1 MSTDTARVMP
11 IPNATTIT
19 AGEKKRRRK
28 RADADRDCGES
39 LVLYCLGAANQND
52 SEPIVLKER
61 FPNEGGAMVESLKRD
76 VPYYRVE
83 VWRSRAIVKEGS
95 VEIKKE
101 AVSARN

>member
-11 IPNATTIT
+11 MPGATAP
-19 AGEKKRRRK
+19 AGERKRRR
-28 RADADRDCGES
+28 RSTEGEKEQNGS
-39 LVLYCLGAANQND
+39 LVLYFLGAGGESDGQ
-52 SEPIVLKER
+52 SLVLKEK
-61 FPNEGGAMVESLKRD
+61 FSNEGGAMVEALKRD

>member
-1 MSTDTARVMP
+1 MSTEAARVMP
-11 IPNATTIT
+11 MLAGTAA

-28 RADADRDCGES
+28 RGEAERAPDGS
-39 LVLYCLGAANQND
+39 LVLYFLGAGGESDGQ
-52 SEPIVLKER
+52 PLVLKEK
-61 FPNEGGAMVESLKRD
+61 FPNEGGAMVEALKRD

-101 AVSARN
+101 AVSARA

>member
-11 IPNATTIT
+11 MPGATSP
-19 AGEKKRRRK
+19 AGERKRRR
-28 RADADRDCGES
+28 RSTEGEKEQNGS
-39 LVLYCLGAANQND
+39 LVLYFLGAGGESDGQ
-52 SEPIVLKER
+52 PLVLKER
-61 FPNEGGAMVESLKRD
+61 FSNEGGAMVEALKRD

-101 AVSARN
+101 AVCARN

>member
-1 MSTDTARVMP
+1 MSTDSARVMP
-11 IPNATTIT
+11 MPGAT
-19 AGEKKRRRK
+19 APGSERKRRR
-28 RADADRDCGES
+28 RSTEGEKEQNGS
-39 LVLYCLGAANQND
+39 LVLYFLGAGGEND
-52 SEPIVLKER
+52 GQPLVLKEK
-61 FPNEGGAMVESLKRD
+61 FSNEGDAMVESLKRD

>member
-11 IPNATTIT
+11 MPNATTV
-19 AGEKKRRRK
+19 AVGEKKRRRK
-28 RADADRDCGES
+28 RAEADADPGDS
-39 LVLYCLGAANQND
+39 LVLYFLGAASRND

>member
-11 IPNATTIT
+11 IPNATVA
-19 AGEKKRRRK
+19 AGEKKRRR
-28 RADADRDCGES
+28 RSTEGEKEQNGS
-39 LVLYCLGAANQND
+39 LVLYFLGAGGEND
-52 SEPIVLKER
+52 GQPLVLKEK
-61 FPNEGGAMVESLKRD
+61 FPNEGDAMVESLKRD

>member
-11 IPNATTIT
+11 MPGATHR
-19 AGEKKRRRK
+19 AGGRRRGAG
-28 RADADRDCGES
+28 RTGQEGERTEPWGPNSSGAGGES
-39 LVLYCLGAANQND
+39 DGQPL
-52 SEPIVLKER
+52 VLKER
-61 FPNEGGAMVESLKRD
+61 FSNEGGAMVEALKRD

>member
-11 IPNATTIT
+11 IPNATVVS
-19 AGEKKRRRK
+19 GDKKRRRR
-28 RADADRDCGES
+28 RADADGVPGDS
-39 LVLYCLGAANQND
+39 LVLYFLGAASQNNG
-52 SEPIVLKER
+52 EPIVLKER
-61 FPNEGGAMVESLKRD
+61 FANEGGAMVESLKRD

>member
-1 MSTDTARVMP
+1 MNTDTARVMP
-11 IPNATTIT
+11 MPNATTVA
-19 AGEKKRRRK
+19 AGEKKRRRRK
-28 RADADRDCGES
+28 VDAVGDPGDS
-39 LVLYCLGAANQND
+39 LVLYFLGATSQND
-52 SEPIVLKER
+52 GEPILLKER

>member
-1 MSTDTARVMP
+1 MSTDAARVMP
-11 IPNATTIT
+11 MPAATA

-28 RADADRDCGES
+28 RGEAENAPDGS
-39 LVLYCLGAANQND
+39 LVLYFLGAGGEND
-52 SEPIVLKER
+52 GQPLVLKEK
-61 FPNEGGAMVESLKRD
+61 FPNEGGAMVEALKRD

-101 AVSARN
+101 AVSARA